1 MRRLIVLGFGIGAV
15 GVAACGSSN
24 TGPDAD
30 ITTYNCAADTRAEMY
45 VAGDE
50 HMGLNGTI
58 DVKLLTADPAPPAR
72 GNNSWVILLSS
83 MTDGV
88 VGAPMDGLASDITV
102 TPYMPDHMHGTP
114 ILVGVTPVD
123 GQTGEYT
130 LTPVNLWMPGLWET
144 TIAVSEMSGSAMT
157 TDRVVYNFCL
167 SE

>member
-1 MRRLIVLGFGIGAV
+1 MRRLIVLGLGLV

-24 TGPDAD
+24 AGPDAE
-30 ITTYNCAADTRAEMY
+30 ITTYNCAADTRAETY
-45 VAGDE
+45 TAGDE
-50 HMGLNGTI
+50 HMGLGGTI
-58 DVKLLTADPAPPAR
+58 DVKLMSSDPAPPAR

-83 MTDGV
+83 MSNGV
-88 VGAPMDGLASDITV
+88 VGAPMDGMAADITV

-114 ILVGVTPVD
+114 ILVEVAPVD

-130 LTPVNLWMPGLWET
+130 LSPVNLWMPGLWAT
-144 TIAVSEMSGSAMT
+144 TIAVSETTGSTPT

>member
-1 MRRLIVLGFGIGAV
+1 MRRLIVLGFGAL

-24 TGPDAD
+24 TGPDAE
-30 ITTYNCAADTRAEMY
+30 ITTYNCAADTRAETY
-45 VAGDE
+45 TAGDE
-50 HMGLNGTI
+50 HMGLGGTI
-58 DVKLLTADPAPPAR
+58 DVKLLSSDPAPPAR
-72 GNNSWVILLSS
+72 GNNSWVILLSAMS
-83 MTDGV
+83 NGV
-88 VGAPMDGLASDITV
+88 VGAPMDGMANDITV